1 MIIDH
6 RQDDIYLGYGEAQWQ
21 ASCHASHLRP
31 SRRFHTRCETAKA
44 QHQHGEID
52 SRCLRLSA
60 YLSRPGSIKL
70 ACPMIKIELEP
81 TSQKRVLRG
90 AAIQRRGIP
99 AGQRD
104 ARRYLINCLVAIL
117 YFVLYNPCTSL
128 TDNKETGVE
137 RFLSYDVVPDLH
149 RLRSCTH
156 YHDVRETLDGKA
168 NPRTTY
174 RTG

>member
-1 MIIDH
+1 MNIDH
-6 RQDDIYLGYGEAQWQ
+6 PQDDIYLGYGEAQWQ

-44 QHQHGEID
+44 QHQHREIN
-52 SRCLRLSA
+52 SRCLRWSA

-99 AGQRD
+99 AGSVMREGTWSTVCPRHSRC
-104 ARRYLINCLVAIL
+104 ATLA
-117 YFVLYNPCTSL
+117 L

-137 RFLSYDVVPDLH
+137 RFLCYDVVPDLH